1 MFNLP
6 KTERLCSKKQI
17 EELFAHGQRL
27 WVFPYNVCWMRCD
40 ATIQPPAQVLVSV
53 SKKRFHHAVDRNRVK
68 RLIRECY
75 RLHKPQLLQLLRDAD
90 CSLQLAISYAHN
102 EILDY
107 DTLYHKMDKIVER
120 LSQALMDNATP
131 SAE

>member
-17 EELFAHGQRL
+17 EELYAHGQRL
-27 WVFPYNVCWMRCD
+27 WVFPYSVCWLRCD
-40 ATIQPPAQVLVSV
+40 ATNQPPVQVLVSV

-68 RLIRECY
+68 RLTRECY
-75 RLHKPQLLQLLRDAD
+75 RLHKPPLLQLVHDAD
-90 CSLQLAISYAHN
+90 CSLLLAFSYAHN

-107 DTLYHKMDKIVER
+107 DTLYHKMDKMVER
-120 LSQALMDNATP
+120 LSQALQDNIAHP
-131 SAE
+131 AQ